1 MADIGDFLYST
12 MDVAIWSTV
21 EVGIGITASAAATL
35 RPLFRA
41 YFSGTLGTGS
51 GTNPSASNRQPK
63 FNRRASRYIR
73 SKDTETF
80 VLRSDIG
87 KSGGV
92 TTVIEGDVDMERA
105 QTSGG
110 SHDGNLGGWNDSE
123 SKLRD
128 GSSDLEDRSWGMG
141 IMKTTGTMQVTN

>member
-1 MADIGDFLYST
+1 MADTGDFLYST

-21 EVGIGITASAAATL
+21 EPGIGITASAAATL

-51 GTNPSASNRQPK
+51 GTKPSASNRQPK
-63 FNRRASRYIR
+63 FNGRASGYIR
-73 SKDTETF
+73 SGDIEAF
-80 VLRSDIG
+80 ALRSDVG

-92 TTVIEGDVDMERA
+92 TTVIEGDVDMEKG
-105 QTSGG
+105 QTSGD

-128 GSSDLEDRSWGMG
+128 GSSDLEERSWGTG
-141 IMKTTGTMQVTN
+141 IMKTTGTTQVTN

>member
-1 MADIGDFLYST
+1 MADPGDFLYST

-21 EVGIGITASAAATL
+21 EPGIGITASAAATL

-41 YFSGTLGTGS
+41 YFSGTHGTGS
-51 GTNPSASNRQPK
+51 GGNTSASNRQPK
-63 FNRRASRYIR
+63 FNGRASGYIR
-73 SKDTETF
+73 SRDTETF
-80 VLRSDIG
+80 ALRSDVG

-92 TTVIEGDVDMERA
+92 TTVIGGDVDIERG

-110 SHDGNLGGWNDSE
+110 SHDRNLGGWNDSK

-128 GSSDLEDRSWGMG
+128 GSSDLEERSWGRG
-141 IMKTTGTMQVTN
+141 IIKTTGTTQVTN